1 MTASTLLSLALLLL
15 ATGLALLGMTAL
27 LRHARQQRHAAALHS
42 ALQSREPLGTA
53 HGAGASAAT
62 PDTTAQATDVQPRG
76 LEWLATLGA
85 RVSGGRLQAALLA
98 PEDRLLLDQ
107 AGWNTR
113 SGTAIFL
120 ALRLLLAGVCL
131 LLALFLFDSRGLQQ
145 GVVMLAALAFGVL
158 LPKFA
163 LRAWAGRLRRHV
175 AAELPLLIDLL
186 RLLQGVGFSMDQ
198 SLQTLGDKLRGAIPV
213 LGREI
218 QQANIAYMH
227 GRTRAQSLRR
237 LAESFDD
244 EDLRSLVQLMLQ
256 VHEHGGAVQ
265 EPLRQFSV
273 RLREQR
279 RSALKEKVG
288 KLSVKMT
295 VVMMLTLLPALML
308 VLSGPAIIAL
318 ADAMTRLGS

>member
-1 MTASTLLSLALLLL
+1 MNAHPLWFIALLLM
-15 ATGLALLGMTAL
+15 AAGLGLLGVVAL
-27 LRHARQQRHAAALHS
+27 LRGAQQKRNAAALQS
-42 ALQSREPLGTA
+42 ALRPREPGADATATAGT
-53 HGAGASAAT
+53 GTTPTPTAT
-62 PDTTAQATDVQPRG
+62 ADSGPRG
-76 LEWLATLGA
+76 LGWLAALGE
-85 RVSGGRLQAALLA
+85 RFHGGRLQAALLA

-120 ALRLLLAGVCL
+120 ALRLLLAVLCL
-131 LLALFLFDSRGLQQ
+131 LLALALFESSGVQRV
-145 GVVMLAALAFGVL
+145 VVMLAALAFGIL

-163 LRAWAGRLRRHV
+163 LRAWAGRLRQRV
-175 AAELPLLIDLL
+175 NAELPLLIDLL

-218 QQANIAYMH
+218 HQANIAYMH

-237 LAESFDD
+237 LGESFDD

-265 EPLRQFSV
+265 EPLKQFSL
-273 RLREQR
+273 RLREHR
-279 RSALKEKVG
+279 RATLKEKVG

>member
-1 MTASTLLSLALLLL
+1 MNAHPLWFIALLLL
-15 ATGLALLGMTAL
+15 AAGLGLLGVVAL
-27 LRHARQQRHAAALHS
+27 LRAAQQQRHAAALQS
-42 ALQSREPLGTA
+42 ALRPRDGSA
-53 HGAGASAAT
+53 DAAAMASAGTTPAASAT
-62 PDTTAQATDVQPRG
+62 ADSRPRG
-76 LEWLATLGA
+76 LGWLAALGE
-85 RVSGGRLQAALLA
+85 RFHGGRLQAALLA

-120 ALRLLLAGVCL
+120 ALRLLLAVLCL
-131 LLALFLFDSRGLQQ
+131 LLALVLFDSSGVQRI
-145 GVVMLAALAFGVL
+145 VVMLAALAFGIL

-163 LRAWAGRLRRHV
+163 LRAWAVRLRQRV
-175 AAELPLLIDLL
+175 NAELPLLIDLL

-218 QQANIAYMH
+218 HQANIAYMH

-237 LAESFDD
+237 LGESFDD

-265 EPLRQFSV
+265 EPLKQFSL
-273 RLREQR
+273 RLREHR
-279 RSALKEKVG
+279 RATLKEKVG

>member
-1 MTASTLLSLALLLL
+1 MSASTLLIVALLLL
-15 ATGLALLGMTAL
+15 ALGVGLLGIAGL
-27 LRHARQQRHAAALHS
+27 WLSGQQQRTAATLQGALR
-42 ALQSREPLGTA
+42 SREPRAPAESGTPPPV
-53 HGAGASAAT
+53 AAA
-62 PDTTAQATDVQPRG
+62 PGGWA
-76 LEWLATLGA
+76 WLATLGE
-85 RVSGGRLQAALLA
+85 RFNGGRIEAALLA

-107 AGWNTR
+107 AGWHTR
-113 SGTAIFL
+113 VGTATFL
-120 ALRLLLAGVCL
+120 ALRLLIALAGL
-131 LLALFLFDSRGLQQ
+131 LLAAMFYDGDGLSRV
-145 GVVMLAALAFGVL
+145 VVMGAALGAGVL

-163 LRAWAGRLRRHV
+163 LRAWATRLRRRV
-175 AAELPLLIDLL
+175 SAELPLLIDLL

-198 SLQTLGDKLRGAIPV
+198 SLQTLGDKLRSAIPV

-227 GRTRAQSLRR
+227 GRSRPQSLRR
-237 LAESFDD
+237 LAESFGD

-295 VVMMLTLLPALML
+295 IVMMLTLLPALML

-318 ADAMTRLGS
+318 ANAVNRLG

>member
-1 MTASTLLSLALLLL
+1 MNAGTLFTAALLVL
-15 ATGLALLGMTAL
+15 AAGLALLGIAGL
-27 LRHARQQRHAAALHS
+27 LLSGRQQRTAATLQSALRSRDGSTPAAPAAAVS
-42 ALQSREPLGTA
+42 PE
-53 HGAGASAAT
+53 AG
-62 PDTTAQATDVQPRG
+62 PRG
-76 LEWLATLGA
+76 LGWLAALGE
-85 RVSGGRLQAALLA
+85 RFNGGRIEAALLA

-113 SGTAIFL
+113 VGTTTFL
-120 ALRLLLAGVCL
+120 GLRLLLAVLCLVLAL
-131 LLALFLFDSRGLQQ
+131 LLFDTSGVQRLF
-145 GVVMLAALAFGVL
+145 VMLAGLAFGVL

-163 LRAWAGRLRRHV
+163 LRSWAARLRQRV
-175 AAELPLLIDLL
+175 NAELPLLIDLL

-198 SLQTLGDKLRGAIPV
+198 SLQTLGEKLRGAIPV

-227 GRTRAQSLRR
+227 GRTRQQSLRR
-237 LAESFDD
+237 LGESFDD

-265 EPLRQFSV
+265 EPLRQFSL

-279 RSALKEKVG
+279 RATLKEKVG

-318 ADAMTRLGS
+318 ADAMTKLGT

>member
-1 MTASTLLSLALLLL
+1 MNAHPLWFIALLLL
-15 ATGLALLGMTAL
+15 AAGLGLLGVVAL
-27 LRHARQQRHAAALHS
+27 LRSAQQQRNAAALQS
-42 ALQSREPLGTA
+42 ALRPRESSADASATANAGTSPS
-53 HGAGASAAT
+53 ASAAA
-62 PDTTAQATDVQPRG
+62 DSGPRG
-76 LEWLATLGA
+76 LGWLAALGA
-85 RVSGGRLQAALLA
+85 RFHGGRLQAALLA

-120 ALRLLLAGVCL
+120 ALRLLLAVLCL
-131 LLALFLFDSRGLQQ
+131 VLALALFDSSGVQRV
-145 GVVMLAALAFGVL
+145 VVMLAALAFGIL

-163 LRAWAGRLRRHV
+163 LRAWAGRLRQRV
-175 AAELPLLIDLL
+175 NAELPLLIDLL

-218 QQANIAYMH
+218 HQANIAYMH

-237 LAESFDD
+237 LGESFDD

-265 EPLRQFSV
+265 EPLKQFSL
-273 RLREQR
+273 RLREHR
-279 RSALKEKVG
+279 RATLKEKVG

>member
-1 MTASTLLSLALLLL
+1 MNAHPLWFIALLLL
-15 ATGLALLGMTAL
+15 AAGLGLLGVVAL
-27 LRHARQQRHAAALHS
+27 LRAAQQQRHAAALQS
-42 ALQSREPLGTA
+42 ALRPRDGSADAAATASAGTTP
-53 HGAGASAAT
+53 GASA
-62 PDTTAQATDVQPRG
+62 TADSRPRG
-76 LEWLATLGA
+76 LGWLAALGE
-85 RVSGGRLQAALLA
+85 RFHGGRLQAALLA

-120 ALRLLLAGVCL
+120 ALRLLLAVLCL
-131 LLALFLFDSRGLQQ
+131 LLALALFDSSGVQRI
-145 GVVMLAALAFGVL
+145 VVMLAALAFGIL

-163 LRAWAGRLRRHV
+163 LRAWAVRLRQRV
-175 AAELPLLIDLL
+175 NAELPLLIDLL

-218 QQANIAYMH
+218 HQANIAYMH

-237 LAESFDD
+237 LGESFDD

-265 EPLRQFSV
+265 EPLKQFSL
-273 RLREQR
+273 RLREHR
-279 RSALKEKVG
+279 RATLKEKVG

>member
-1 MTASTLLSLALLLL
+1 MSADSLLILALLLL
-15 ATGLALLGMTAL
+15 ALGVGLLGMAGLWLSGQQQRTAATLQTAL
-27 LRHARQQRHAAALHS
+27 RN
-42 ALQSREPLGTA
+42 REEAPRD
-53 HGAGASAAT
+53 AAT
-62 PDTTAQATDVQPRG
+62 AATAANTPTTADAGPRG
-76 LEWLATLGA
+76 WAWLASLGE
-85 RVSGGRLQAALLA
+85 RFNGGRLEAALLA

-107 AGWNTR
+107 AGWHTR
-113 SGTAIFL
+113 AGTASFL
-120 ALRLLLAGVCL
+120 ALRLLLAVLCL
-131 LLALFLFDSRGLQQ
+131 VLAMLFYRGDGLSRL
-145 GVVMLAALAFGVL
+145 VVMLGALGTGVL

-163 LRAWAGRLRRHV
+163 LRAWATRLRKRV
-175 AAELPLLIDLL
+175 SAELPLLIDLL

-198 SLQTLGDKLRGAIPV
+198 SLQTLGDKLRSAIPV

-227 GRTRAQSLRR
+227 GRTRQQSLRR

-279 RSALKEKVG
+279 RSTLKEKVG

-318 ADAMTRLGS
+318 ANAVNRLG

>member
-1 MTASTLLSLALLLL
+1 MSASLLWTAALLLL
-15 ATGLALLGMTAL
+15 ALGIALLGLAWL
-27 LRHARQQRHAAALHS
+27 LLSGHQQRTEATLQGALR
-42 ALQSREPLGTA
+42 SRQPGTPSD
-53 HGAGASAAT
+53 ASAA
-62 PDTTAQATDVQPRG
+62 PGAEPVQRG
-76 LEWLATLGA
+76 LSWLAALGE
-85 RVSGGRLQAALLA
+85 RCNGGRLEAALLA

-113 SGTAIFL
+113 TGTATFL
-120 ALRLLLAGVCL
+120 ALRLLLAALCL
-131 LLALFLFDSRGLQQ
+131 LLAWSLYSGSGVSRALTL
-145 GVVMLAALAFGVL
+145 LAALAFGVL

-163 LRAWAGRLRRHV
+163 LRAWAKRLRRRV
-175 AAELPLLIDLL
+175 SNELPLLIDLL

-198 SLQTLGDKLRGAIPV
+198 SLQTLGDKLRTAIPV

-218 QQANIAYMH
+218 HQANIAYMH
-227 GRTRAQSLRR
+227 GRTRQQSLRR
-237 LAESFDD
+237 LGESFDD

-256 VHEHGGAVQ
+256 VHQHGGAVQ
-265 EPLRQFSV
+265 EPLRQFSA

-279 RSALKEKVG
+279 RSTLKEKVG

-318 ADAMTRLGS
+318 AHALATM